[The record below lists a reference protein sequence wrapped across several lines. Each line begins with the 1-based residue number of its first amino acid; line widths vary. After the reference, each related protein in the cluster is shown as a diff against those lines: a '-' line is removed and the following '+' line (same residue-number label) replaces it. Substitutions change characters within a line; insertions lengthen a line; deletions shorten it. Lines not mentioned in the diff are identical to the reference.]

1 MMYNMHQIISIGGNN
16 IMKQIKAHLTH
27 YVEEILNLSSQE
39 YLTEFVQLGV
49 EELAWGERKIPKK
62 LKGAIIDTYTFYNH
76 SLIKDY
82 IYSFIGTYQGKIIL
96 LGYTNGE
103 YEHFFYINDT
113 DKTLHSE
120 LHLLNLTEE
129 DLEFVNVG

>member
-1 MMYNMHQIISIGGNN
+1 MYIMHQIKSIGGNN

-39 YLTEFVQLGV
+39 YLTEFVQLGI
-49 EELAWGERKIPKK
+49 EELNWGERKIPEK
-62 LKGAIIDTYTFYNH
+62 LKGAVIDTYTFYNY

-96 LGYTNGE
+96 LGYTKDE

-113 DKTLHSE
+113 EKTLHSE